1 MKRLIIIATLL
12 VFSVCQASAQEDQS
26 WKRVENNVMF
36 GAGLFGETGSRARDV
51 FPGAVLRLSY
61 GLDVRLGERWSVMP
75 GAGIRTQLGEVNH
88 IGWVG
93 GDPEGMS
100 MADVFCQ
107 ARYHSVLDGTVMVV
121 GLGPQ
126 VSYMVSPDTYYI
138 DADPNDPLNQKEK
151 FERWDFGLQPSIVF
165 QSGNHWQWGFE
176 ASVGLRNMLR
186 QYPEY
191 NVTGSVHLHNLM
203 FICGWRF

>member
-1 MKRLIIIATLL
+1 MKRLIFFMAATL
-12 VFSVCQASAQEDQS
+12 FSIAAYAQQNSPKKPLES
-26 WKRVENNVMF
+26 NIMI
-36 GAGLFGETGSRARDV
+36 GAGLFGETGNKASDV

-61 GLDVRLGERWSVMP
+61 GLDVQLGDKWSMMP
-75 GAGIRTQLGEVNH
+75 GAGIRTQLGEINH

-93 GDPEGMS
+93 GDPDGMS

-107 ARYHSVLDGTVMVV
+107 VRYHFESEGDKMVI

-126 VSYMVSPDTYYI
+126 FSYMVSPDTYYI
-138 DADPNDPLNQKEK
+138 DADPSDLRNGKEK
-151 FERWDFGLQPSIVF
+151 FERWDIGLQPSIVF
-165 QSGNHWQWGFE
+165 QSGKHWQWGFE

-191 NVTGSVHLHNLM
+191 NVAGSVHLHNIM
-203 FICGWRF
+203 FICGLRF

>member
-1 MKRLIIIATLL
+1 MKRILFLIAAVL
-12 VFSVCQASAQEDQS
+12 VSVAASAQQNAS
-26 WKRVENNVMF
+26 WKRLESNIMI
-36 GAGLFGETGSRARDV
+36 GAGLFGETGNKASNV
-51 FPGAVLRLSY
+51 FPGAVLRMSY
-61 GLDVRLGERWSVMP
+61 GLDVKLGDKWSLMP
-75 GAGIRTQLGEVNH
+75 GAGIRAQLGEVNH

-93 GDPEGMS
+93 GDPDGMS

-107 ARYHSVLDGTVMVV
+107 ARYHFESNGVNMVV

-126 VSYMVSPDTYYI
+126 FSYMVSPDTYYI
-138 DADPNDPLNQKEK
+138 DADPNDPRGGKEK
-151 FERWDFGLQPSIVF
+151 FERWDIGLQPSIVF
-165 QSGNHWQWGFE
+165 QSGKHWQWGFE

-191 NVTGSVHLHNLM
+191 NVTGNVHLHNIM